1 MPTLLA
7 PLLLAAATPA
17 LSCTVTDG
25 DTIRC
30 GDERVRLIG
39 IDASELPGHCQHDRR
54 CASGDAIASKAALQ
68 RLVEGQA
75 ITLERRGIDH
85 YGRTLAF
92 ARAGKIDLS
101 CAQLRGGFAI
111 YKANW
116 DISGRLRRCRR

>member
-39 IDASELPGHCQHDRR
+39 IDAPELPGHCQHDRK
-54 CASGDAIASKAALQ
+54 CASGDALASTAALQ
-68 RLVEGQA
+68 RLVAGRV
-75 ITLERRGIDH
+75 IRLERHGRDH

-92 ARAGKIDLS
+92 ARVGTADLS

-111 YKANW
+111 YKPSW
-116 DISGRLRRCRR
+116 DIGGRLRRCRR